1 MANAVSVDLT
11 GVLNKQIANWNI
23 LYVKLHNYHWFVKG
37 GQFFTLHTKFEELYD
52 EAALHIDELAERV
65 LAIKDK
71 PLATMKEYLST
82 SSIQEAKGGED
93 ANAMVAEIV
102 SDFQKLIGEL
112 KDGMK
117 AAEEADDETT
127 GDMLLAIHTG
137 LEKHVWMLS
146 SFLGK

>member
-11 GVLNKQIANWNI
+11 GVLNKQIANWTI
-23 LYVKLHNYHWFVKG
+23 LYVKLHNYHWYVKG

-65 LAIKDK
+65 LAINGK

-93 ANAMVAEIV
+93 ANGMVAEIV

-112 KDGMK
+112 RDGMK

-137 LEKHVWMLS
+137 LEKHVWMLT